1 MDTTIGAE
9 AVAGE
14 SVSAHELRT
23 RMMAKGL
30 TVAEL
35 ARTVGVYPN
44 ELTNI
49 LGGHRRL
56 SERNRQLIES
66 AIVKLGLDAPIEATP
81 RPGEPVFLLKP
92 KSNP

>member
-49 LGGHRRL
+49 LGGT
-56 SERNRQLIES
+56 
-66 AIVKLGLDAPIEATP
+66 G
-81 RPGEPVFLLKP
+81 G
-92 KSNP
+92 